1 MTTLAFKIEFDD
13 SDILCLEKVLK
24 EDIEKT
30 FRENPKYKEMSEG
43 GAHLRSEIVLK
54 KIKDS
59 VSKTIKKLLDEKNQ
73 NR

>member
-13 SDILCLEKVLK
+13 SDIICLENVLK

-30 FRENPKYKEMSEG
+30 FRENPKYKELSEQ
-43 GAHLRSEIVLK
+43 GALLRSEIVLN
-54 KIKDS
+54 KIKES
-59 VSKTIKKLLDEKNQ
+59 VNKTIKKLLDEKNQ